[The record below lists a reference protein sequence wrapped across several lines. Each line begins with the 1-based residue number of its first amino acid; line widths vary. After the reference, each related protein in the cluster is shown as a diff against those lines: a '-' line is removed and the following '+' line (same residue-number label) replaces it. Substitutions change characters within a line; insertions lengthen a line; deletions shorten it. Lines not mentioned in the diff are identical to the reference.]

1 MRRPAACL
9 VPAIAIYLPL
19 GSDWFMSHWLSHSA
33 AAVRDMRY
41 RDAEA
46 DIVLQLDDIFLFVGQ
61 CGALQ
66 QRQLP
71 EHMDHFVR

>member
-1 MRRPAACL
+1 
-9 VPAIAIYLPL
+9 
-19 GSDWFMSHWLSHSA
+19 MSHWLPHSA

-66 QRQLP
+66 QRQHP